1 MAFELPDL
9 DRKSY
14 QELAADLV
22 RRIPQYTR
30 QWTDYNDSDPG
41 ITLLQLLAWLD
52 ESLLFQ
58 ANAIPVQTDENYLR
72 WVLGLAFSGNQT
84 PYSLAATANHDA
96 AFLALQQVLAQLE
109 QGVVL
114 NKPTLQ
120 RYVLAYVGHPYMALT
135 LSNIEALALETNQVI
150 AQQAAGAA
158 AGSAA
163 PTPLLVRRAYAQS
176 AGQGSVAWI
185 LSDAQW
191 RYQYPPYP
199 NQAGSGSSGS
209 SGTRRKVLMIE
220 ASDDAAAER
229 ALLTAV
235 NTYLAPRVIAG
246 NRVQARAAQFTDI
259 NVTLVAGCAPT
270 VRLDVT
276 LGLLFARLFAYF
288 LPCAG
293 GAAGQ
298 GWPYGEAPTEAA
310 LRQLI
315 LAMPGIESIDGLLF
329 DFIPTLV
336 LDRMAVLDVNA
347 QLADLPPGT
356 PAMFYRGL
364 PRLRC
369 LDVSVRSN
377 AA

>member
-52 ESLLFQ
+52 ESLLYQ

-84 PYSLAATANHDA
+84 AYSLAATANHDA
-96 AFLALQQVLAQLE
+96 AFLALQQVLVQLE
-109 QGVVL
+109 QDVVL
-114 NKPTLQ
+114 NKPALQ
-120 RYVLAYVGHPYMALT
+120 QYVLAYVGQPYMALT

-163 PTPLLVRRAYAQS
+163 ATPLLVRRAYAQS

-199 NQAGSGSSGS
+199 NQAGSGSSG
-209 SGTRRKVLMIE
+209 TRRKVLMIE
-220 ASDDAAAER
+220 APDGAAAER
-229 ALLTAV
+229 TLLAAV
-235 NTYLAPRVIAG
+235 NKYLAPRVIAG
-246 NRVQARAAQFTDI
+246 NRVQVRAAQFTDI
-259 NVTLVAGCAPT
+259 NVTLIAGCVPT

-288 LPCAG
+288 LPCEG

-298 GWPYGEAPTEAA
+298 GWPYDEAPTEAA

-315 LAMPGIESIDGLLF
+315 LAMPGIASIDGLVF

>member
-41 ITLLQLLAWLD
+41 ITLLQLLAWLG
-52 ESLLFQ
+52 ESLLYQ

-72 WVLGLAFSGNQT
+72 WVLGLAFSANQT
-84 PYSLAATANHDA
+84 DYSLAATANHDA

-120 RYVLAYVGHPYMALT
+120 RHVLAYVGHPYMALT
-135 LSNIEALALETNQVI
+135 LSNIDTLALETNQVI
-150 AQQAAGAA
+150 AQQAAGAKGA
-158 AGSAA
+158 
-163 PTPLLVRRAYAQS
+163 TPLLVRRAYAQN

-199 NQAGSGSSGS
+199 NQAGSGT
-209 SGTRRKVLMIE
+209 TRRKVLMIE
-220 ASDDAAAER
+220 AADDAAAER

-235 NTYLAPRVIAG
+235 NKYLAPRVIAG

-259 NVTLVAGCAPT
+259 NVTLVAGCVPT
-270 VRLDVT
+270 VRLEVT

-288 LPCAG
+288 LPCEG

-298 GWPYGEAPTEAA
+298 GWPYDVAPTEAA

-315 LAMPGIESIDGLLF
+315 LAMPGIASIDGLVF

>member
-52 ESLLFQ
+52 ESLLYQ

-84 PYSLAATANHDA
+84 AYSLAAKANHDA
-96 AFLALQQVLAQLE
+96 AFLALQQVLAQIE
-109 QGVVL
+109 QGAVL

-120 RYVLAYVGHPYMALT
+120 QYVLTYIGRPYMALT
-135 LSNIEALALETNQVI
+135 LPNIDTLALETNQVI
-150 AQQAAGAA
+150 AQQAAGGTGA
-158 AGSAA
+158 
-163 PTPLLVRRAYAQS
+163 TPLLVRRAYAQS
-176 AGQGSVAWI
+176 AGEGSVAWI

-199 NQAGSGSSGS
+199 NQAGNGKRNST
-209 SGTRRKVLMIE
+209 TRRKVLMIE
-220 ASDDAAAER
+220 AADDAAAER
-229 ALLTAV
+229 TLLTAV
-235 NTYLAPRVIAG
+235 NKYLAPRVIAG

-259 NVTLVAGCAPT
+259 NVTLVAGCVPT

-288 LPCAG
+288 LPCEG
-293 GAAGQ
+293 GDAGQ
-298 GWPYGEAPTEAA
+298 GWPYDEAPTEAA
-310 LRQLI
+310 LRQLV
-315 LAMPGIESIDGLLF
+315 LAMPGIDAIDELVF
-329 DFIPTLV
+329 DFIPTLA

>member
-52 ESLLFQ
+52 ESLLYQ

-84 PYSLAATANHDA
+84 AYSLAAKTNHDA
-96 AFLALQQVLAQLE
+96 AFLALQQVLAQIE

-120 RYVLAYVGHPYMALT
+120 QYVLAYVGRPYMALT
-135 LSNIEALALETNQVI
+135 LQNIDTLSLETNQVI
-150 AQQAAGAA
+150 AQQASGGTGA
-158 AGSAA
+158 
-163 PTPLLVRRAYAQS
+163 TPLLVRRAYAQS
-176 AGQGSVAWI
+176 AGEGSVAWI

-199 NQAGSGSSGS
+199 NQAGSG
-209 SGTRRKVLMIE
+209 TRRKVLMIE
-220 ASDDAAAER
+220 AADDAAAER
-229 ALLTAV
+229 TLLTAV
-235 NTYLAPRVIAG
+235 NKYLAPRVIAG
-246 NRVQARAAQFTDI
+246 NRVQARPAQFTDI

-288 LPCAG
+288 LPCEG
-293 GAAGQ
+293 GPAGQ
-298 GWPYGEAPTEAA
+298 GWPYDEAPTEAA
-310 LRQLI
+310 LRQLV
-315 LAMPGIESIDGLLF
+315 LAMPGIESIDALVF
-329 DFIPTLV
+329 DCIPTLA